1 MYRKKVNLSDVER
14 NEAARMYKAGR
25 TVAEIITKYRIS
37 THHLYEILDSFQIPR
52 KLKFLAEDNSIYDV
66 KRKKNKTPDIEHLPV
81 ADSSFIKP
89 ITKAQLMAGR

>member
-1 MYRKKVNLSDVER
+1 MYRKKINLNDAER
-14 NEAARMYKAGR
+14 NEAAKMYKAGR
-25 TVAEIITKYRIS
+25 TVAEIVTKFGIS
-37 THHLYEILDSFQIPR
+37 THTLYEILDSFKIPR

-66 KRKKNKTPDIEHLPV
+66 KRKKKSHNIEHLPV